1 MVKLVAMQVMQNRNL
16 EPDLVTINVPTDP
29 IEKKPVKYHSCVF
42 MNIMANTV
50 IIGLMIGSSH

>member
-1 MVKLVAMQVMQNRNL
+1 MQVMQNRNL
-16 EPDLVTINVPTDP
+16 EPDLVIINVPTDP

-50 IIGLMIGSSH
+50 IKG